1 MNITEAAVK
10 RPITTTM
17 VFLIIIV
24 LGVMSLR
31 YLPVDLLPA
40 IEYAR
45 LSINTSY
52 PNVGPEEIETII
64 TDKIENA
71 VASVPNLEE
80 VRSSSREGR
89 SWVTLEFAQGVS
101 IDEAANDVRAALDRI
116 RDDFPPE
123 VESPRLWKFD
133 PDNFPVVILGAQSS
147 RNMEQ
152 LTRVL
157 EREISQRFEQIPGV
171 GSVDIWGG
179 VYREIQIQLKR
190 DRLAS
195 SQLSANDV
203 QEALQRENVT
213 LPSGDMREGMSDIY
227 VRTRGEFQS
236 IEQIANTII
245 TVIEDKPIRV
255 KDVAE
260 VIDGYRDVNRIV
272 QIDKKPM
279 VRLGIRKQSGA
290 NTVDVAEKVRAEM
303 EQINNERDDLNLLL
317 VIDQSEFIQ
326 NSIDNV
332 QNSAVWGGLL
342 AVFILYIF
350 LRNGS
355 STFIIALSIPIS
367 MIATMGLLFFNDLT
381 LNQMSFGGLAL
392 GIGLI
397 VDNAIVVL
405 ENMVRLRENNKSLEE
420 SALLGTK
427 QVSGAIIAST
437 LTTSVIFLPV
447 IFMQTVSGMLFKE
460 LALVVVFSL
469 LCSLL
474 VALTLVP
481 MLGSRFLKIRSNNKV
496 GKNKRF
502 RIGNWFKKIESIY
515 SIWLEKALNHR
526 AIVLGTTLILLII
539 TFFLWPLIPVELA
552 PQTDADEID
561 VELEMAQGTN
571 IAVVQ
576 QYLTELERLVREVTP
591 MDQVKHM
598 SVEIR
603 PGDAEVEISLKSAG
617 QRSINSF
624 DLADSIRQHVA
635 GRIPG
640 GEVRVSAQSGLWMLR
655 RLFGSGG
662 AEAVQLELRG
672 YDLDLADKIALEIEN
687 IIRQVPEVE
696 DVRISRREGRPEQN
710 LIIDREKIAKLGLTV
725 RQVAE
730 VIQTNVGGS
739 RAGVFREGG
748 DEFPI
753 IVRLQPKDRLST
765 LDLKNVS
772 VRTRTGEIL
781 PVSAVVKTE
790 NRRSAT
796 EIDRINSQRVTY
808 ITANLLSGAALGDVV
823 QKLQDRLENYA
834 LPEDFLLVFS
844 GEYEE
849 QQKAQGDFVLSII
862 MALILIYMVM
872 AAQFERFLDPLII
885 MVSVPLALIGVVP
898 TLLLTGTS
906 LNIQSLMGI
915 VMLIGIV
922 VNNAIVLVDY
932 INLMRRE
939 ENLNIRDAVL
949 QSGKLRLRPI
959 LMTTF
964 TTVLGMLPL
973 SFGAGPGG
981 EIQASLARA
990 VIGGLSVSTLIT
1002 LVLIPISY
1010 SLIHDFLERRKM
1022 RLELRTSP

>member
-1 MNITEAAVK
+1 MNITETAVK
-10 RPITTTM
+10 RPIATSM

-31 YLPVDLLPA
+31 FLPVDLLPA
-40 IEYAR
+40 VEYAR
-45 LSINTSY
+45 LSISTTY

-64 TDKIENA
+64 TDRVENA

-80 VRSSSREGR
+80 VRSSSSEGR
-89 SWVTLEFAQGVS
+89 SRVTLEFAQGVN

-116 RDDFPPE
+116 RDDLPPE

-133 PDNFPVVILGAQSS
+133 PDNFPVVILGAQSM

-171 GSVDIWGG
+171 GSVDVWGG
-179 VYREIQIQLKR
+179 IYREIQIRLKR

-195 SQLSANDV
+195 SQLTATDV
-203 QEALQRENVT
+203 QQAIQRENVT
-213 LPSGDMREGMSDIY
+213 LPGGDMREGMSDMY

-236 IEQIANTII
+236 IDQIANTII
-245 TVIEDKPIRV
+245 KVIDGKPIRV

-260 VIDGYRDVNRIV
+260 VIDGYEDVNRIV
-272 QIDKKPM
+272 QIDKQPM
-279 VRLGIRKQSGA
+279 VRLGIRKQSGS
-290 NTVDVAEKVRAEM
+290 NTVEVARKVRDVM
-303 EQINNERDDLNLLL
+303 DQINGERKDLNLLL

-342 AVFILYIF
+342 AILILYIF

-367 MIATMGLLFFNDLT
+367 LVATIGLLYFNGLT

-405 ENMVRLRENNKSLEE
+405 ENMVRLREENKSLKE
-420 SALLGTK
+420 SALTGTRE
-427 QVSGAIIAST
+427 VSGAIIAST

-447 IFMQTVSGMLFKE
+447 VFMQTVSGMLFRE

-469 LCSLL
+469 FCSLL

-481 MLGSRFLKIRSNNKV
+481 MLGSRFLKIRKNNTADK
-496 GKNKRF
+496 KKSKL
-502 RIGNWFKKIESIY
+502 RIGNWFKKVEEVY
-515 SIWLEKALNHR
+515 SRFLERALANKKVVF
-526 AIVLGTTLILLII
+526 ISTLLLLII
-539 TFFLWPLIPVELA
+539 TLFLWPLIPVELA

-576 QYLTELERLVREVTP
+576 QYLIELERLVREVTP

-603 PGDAEVEISLKSAG
+603 PGDAEVELSLKSADE
-617 QRSINSF
+617 RSINSF
-624 DLADSIRQHVA
+624 DLADKIRNHIA
-635 GRIPG
+635 GKIPG
-640 GEVRVSAQSGLWMLR
+640 GEVRVEAQSGLWMLR

-662 AEAVQLELRG
+662 SQAVQIELRG
-672 YDLDLADKIALEIEN
+672 YDLDLADKLAEDIET

-710 LIIDREKIAKLGLTV
+710 LIIDREKIAELGLSV
-725 RQVAE
+725 RDVAQ
-730 VIQTNVGGS
+730 VIQANVGGS

-753 IVRLQPKDRLST
+753 TVRLQPKDRLST

-772 VRTRTGEIL
+772 LKTSTGEII
-781 PVSAVVKTE
+781 PVSSVVQTE
-790 NRRSAT
+790 SRRSPT

-808 ITANLLSGAALGDVV
+808 ISANLISGAALGDVV
-823 QKLQDRLENYA
+823 AKLQERLSTYN
-834 LPEDFLLVFS
+834 LPEDFSLVFS

-849 QQKAQGDFVLSII
+849 QQKAQNDFILSII

-872 AAQFERFLDPLII
+872 AAQFERFLDPLIV

-898 TLLLTGTS
+898 VLLLTGTS

-932 INLMRRE
+932 INLLRRE
-939 ENLNIRDAVL
+939 KNMGIKDAVML
-949 QSGKLRLRPI
+949 SGKLRLRPI

-973 SFGAGPGG
+973 SFGTGSGG
-981 EIQASLARA
+981 EIQAALARA

-1002 LVLIPISY
+1002 LLLIPAVYITV
-1010 SLIHDFLERRKM
+1010 HDFLEKRR
-1022 RLELRTSP
+1022 TAS